1 MGRLGLKSAGVSNR
15 PDPFVGPLR
24 AKHLIPL
31 HTTIGLAP
39 SSIAPG
45 SSHAARIRQVQV
57 DALRR
62 SFPFALAGSL
72 ITACFSAFA
81 LLDALPRQ
89 EILLWLTATLAVGV
103 LRLAAVLAYDRHRA
117 DPSAARRWV
126 RRMLIGN
133 LCSGIL
139 WGLPFAYWTFF
150 VPLEYQLF
158 FIVILFGLGT
168 GAIYSN
174 YMLLPVMYAFEVPAF
189 APMFIAL
196 AVQPSVIHLALVTS
210 GLAYLVATLA
220 FIHRMNR
227 THLDALRLGYEN
239 LALLDQVRQE
249 KTAAERSDLE
259 KSRFLA
265 AASHDLR
272 QPVHAVNLFLG
283 LLTNEPLSRHGRYL
297 VDNIASA
304 ISAMGH
310 LFDVL
315 LNLSRLDAGVIEPRF
330 ETFRLRPLLDQLRSE
345 YAPQASGKGIRL
357 RVRACSVS
365 VRSDAVLLE
374 RVLRNLISNAIMH
387 TAHGRVLVGCRRAGG
402 RLRIEVWDNGPGI
415 PKSEQERVFW
425 EFHQLG
431 NPERDRGKGLGLGL
445 AIVRRTARLLGH
457 ELALRS
463 EEGSG
468 TVFLVTVPLSDA
480 AGSCSPAVGAGPTLP
495 PEPASGDGLRGKL
508 VLLVDDDA
516 QNLAGLSMLF
526 ESWGC
531 RVIAASSGNAL
542 FERVLPLAERPSLI
556 VSDYRLRAH
565 ETGIHVIERLR
576 EEYND
581 PDLPALLVSG
591 DTDPARLS
599 EAAARGIP
607 LLHKPMQVQAL
618 REHVTSLLQASGA
631 TPPTG
636 DAE

>member
-1 MGRLGLKSAGVSNR
+1 MQ
-15 PDPFVGPLR
+15 P
-24 AKHLIPL
+24 
-31 HTTIGLAP
+31 TTGP
-39 SSIAPG
+39 SSSATPSAPL
-45 SSHAARIRQVQV
+45 HAARIHQVQV

-72 ITACFSAFA
+72 ISACFSAYA
-81 LLDALPRQ
+81 LHGVLPLH
-89 EILLWLTATLAVGV
+89 EVLWWIGATLTVGL
-103 LRLAAVLAYDRHRA
+103 LRVAAMVAYDRHRA
-117 DPSAARRWV
+117 DPTAARRWV
-126 RRMLIGN
+126 RRMWVGN
-133 LCSGIL
+133 LCSGVL

-196 AVQPSVIHLALVTS
+196 AAQPSAIHLALVTG

-249 KTAAERSDLE
+249 KIAAERSDLE

-283 LLTNEPLSRHGRYL
+283 LLTNESLSRHGRYL

-310 LFDVL
+310 LFDAL
-315 LNLSRLDAGVIEPRF
+315 LNLSRLDAGVIEPRWLG
-330 ETFRLRPLLDQLRSE
+330 FRIDPLLDQLRTE
-345 YAPQASGKGIRL
+345 YAPQAREKGMSL
-357 RVRACSVS
+357 RVRACSAS
-365 VRSDAVLLE
+365 VFSDPVLLE
-374 RVLRNLISNAIMH
+374 RILRNLISNAIMH
-387 TAHGRVLVGCRRAGG
+387 TAGGRVLVGCRRSAGQ
-402 RLRIEVWDNGPGI
+402 LRIEVWDNGPGI
-415 PKSEQERVFW
+415 PTSEQERIFW

-431 NPERDRGKGLGLGL
+431 NPERDRSKGLGLGL
-445 AIVRRTARLLGH
+445 AIVRRTAQLLGH
-457 ELALRS
+457 ALALRS
-463 EEGSG
+463 EEGLG
-468 TVFLVTVPLSDA
+468 TVFMVTVPVTHAVESGTLVPDPSLA
-480 AGSCSPAVGAGPTLP
+480 SPQSQAQQAGLHGQLA
-495 PEPASGDGLRGKL
+495 
-508 VLLVDDDA
+508 LLVDDDA
-516 QNLAGLSMLF
+516 QNLAGLTMLF

-531 RVIAASSGNAL
+531 RVIAATSGNAL
-542 FERVLPLAERPSLI
+542 LERVLPLAERPALI
-556 VSDYRLRAH
+556 VSDYRLRDH
-565 ETGIHVIERLR
+565 ETGIHVIDRLR

-591 DTDPARLS
+591 DTDPARLA

-607 LLHKPMQVQAL
+607 LLHKPVEVPAL
-618 REHVTSLLQASGA
+618 RERVTSLLQGA
-631 TPPTG
+631 ATQPFHG

>member
-1 MGRLGLKSAGVSNR
+1 MQ
-15 PDPFVGPLR
+15 P
-24 AKHLIPL
+24 
-31 HTTIGLAP
+31 TIGPSPSAFPSAP
-39 SSIAPG
+39 SYG
-45 SSHAARIRQVQV
+45 ARIQQVQI

-72 ITACFSAFA
+72 ISACFAAYA
-81 LLDALPRQ
+81 LHNVLPLH
-89 EILLWLTATLAVGV
+89 EVLWWIGATLAVGA
-103 LRLAAVLAYDRHRA
+103 LRLAAMIAYDRHRA
-117 DPSAARRWV
+117 NSTAADRWV

-133 LCSGIL
+133 LASGIL

-196 AVQPSVIHLALVTS
+196 AAQPSAIHLALVTG

-239 LALLDQVRQE
+239 LALLEQVRQE
-249 KTAAERSDLE
+249 KAAAERSDLE

-283 LLTNEPLSRHGRYL
+283 LLANEPLSRHGHYL

-304 ISAMGH
+304 MGAMGH
-310 LFDVL
+310 LFDAL
-315 LNLSRLDAGVIEPRF
+315 LNLSRLDAGVIEPRWQGF
-330 ETFRLRPLLDQLRSE
+330 ALNPLLDQLRNE
-345 YAPQASGKGIRL
+345 YAPQAREKGMSL
-357 RVRACSVS
+357 RVRPCSACIW
-365 VRSDAVLLE
+365 SDPVLLE
-374 RVLRNLISNAIMH
+374 RILRNLISNAITH
-387 TAHGRVLVGCRRAGG
+387 ATGGRVLIGCRRVAGQ
-402 RLRIEVWDNGPGI
+402 LRIEVWDNGVGI
-415 PKSEQERVFW
+415 PAAEQERVFW

-431 NPERDRGKGLGLGL
+431 NPERDRSKGLGLGL
-445 AIVRRTARLLGH
+445 AIVRRTAKLLGH
-457 ELALRS
+457 PLALRS
-463 EEGSG
+463 QAGIG
-468 TVFLVTVPLSDA
+468 TTFMLTAPIADPAQAGLSPASAAPSETRA
-480 AGSCSPAVGAGPTLP
+480 AGGD
-495 PEPASGDGLRGKL
+495 ASLHGQLT
-508 VLLVDDDA
+508 LLVDDDT
-516 QNLAGLSMLF
+516 QNLAGLTMLF

-531 RVIAASSGNAL
+531 RVIGATSGSAL
-542 FERVLPLAERPSLI
+542 FARVLPLAERPALI
-556 VSDYRLRAH
+556 VSDYRLRDH

-591 DTDPARLS
+591 DTDPARLA
-599 EAAARGIP
+599 EAAERGIP
-607 LLHKPMQVQAL
+607 LLHKPVSVQAL
-618 REHVTSLLQASGA
+618 RDRVAGLLQAAHAQPLSG
-631 TPPTG
+631 
-636 DAE
+636 DNE

>member
-1 MGRLGLKSAGVSNR
+1 MQTDL
-15 PDPFVGPLR
+15 
-24 AKHLIPL
+24 
-31 HTTIGLAP
+31 
-39 SSIAPG
+39 G
-45 SSHAARIRQVQV
+45 SSSSAPPPASTYGARILQVQI

-72 ITACFSAFA
+72 ITACFSAYA
-81 LLDALPRQ
+81 LHDVLPLH
-89 EILLWLTATLAVGV
+89 EVLWWIAATLAVGI
-103 LRLAAVLAYDRHRA
+103 LRTAAVIAYDRHRT
-117 DPSAARRWV
+117 DPTAAARWV

-158 FIVILFGLGT
+158 FIVLLFGLGT

-174 YMLLPVMYAFEVPAF
+174 YMLLPVMYAFEIPAF

-196 AVQPSVIHLALVTS
+196 AVQPSAIHLALVTS

-283 LLTNEPLSRHGRYL
+283 LLTSEPLSRHGRYL

-310 LFDVL
+310 LFDAL
-315 LNLSRLDAGVIEPRF
+315 LNLSRLDAGVIEARREAFP
-330 ETFRLRPLLDQLRSE
+330 LIPLLDQLRAE
-345 YAPQASGKGIRL
+345 YAPQAREKGMSL
-357 RVRACSVS
+357 RVRGSAAYVW
-365 VRSDAVLLE
+365 SDPVLLE
-374 RVLRNLISNAIMH
+374 RVLRNLISNAITH
-387 TAHGRVLVGCRRAGG
+387 ASGSRVLVGCRRAAGQL
-402 RLRIEVWDNGPGI
+402 RLEVWDNGKGI
-415 PKSEQERVFW
+415 PNAERERVFW

-431 NPERDRGKGLGLGL
+431 NPERDRSKGLGLGL

-457 ELALRS
+457 ALAMRS
-463 EEGSG
+463 EDGRG
-468 TVFLVTVPLSDA
+468 TVFTVTVPLANADQAGVPDA
-480 AGSCSPAVGAGPTLP
+480 ATLP
-495 PEPASGDGLRGKL
+495 AHPHVEGDGASLHGQL
-508 VLLVDDDA
+508 ALLVDDDA
-516 QNLAGLSMLF
+516 QNLAGLTMLF

-531 RVIAASSGNAL
+531 RVIAATSGNAL
-542 FERVLPLAERPSLI
+542 FDSVLPLAERPALI
-556 VSDYRLRAH
+556 VSDYRLRDH

-581 PDLPALLVSG
+581 PELPALLVSG
-591 DTDPARLS
+591 DTDPARLA

-607 LLHKPMQVQAL
+607 LLHKPVSVPAL
-618 REHVTSLLQASGA
+618 RERVASLLQAA
-631 TPPTG
+631 RT
-636 DAE
+636 

>member
-1 MGRLGLKSAGVSNR
+1 MQPAIGQTSAST
-15 PDPFVGPLR
+15 P
-24 AKHLIPL
+24 
-31 HTTIGLAP
+31 P
-39 SSIAPG
+39 SS
-45 SSHAARIRQVQV
+45 SYAARIHQVQV

-72 ITACFSAFA
+72 ISACFSAFA
-81 LLDALPRQ
+81 L
-89 EILLWLTATLAVGV
+89 VGV
-103 LRLAAVLAYDRHRA
+103 LPLHEIMLWLGATLMVSVLRWAAVVAYDRRRA
-117 DPSAARRWV
+117 DPSAAQRWV
-126 RRMLIGN
+126 RRMLAGN

-139 WGLPFAYWTFF
+139 WGLPLAYWTFF

-196 AVQPSVIHLALVTS
+196 AAQPSAIHLALVTG
-210 GLAYLVATLA
+210 GLAYLIATLA

-239 LALLDQVRQE
+239 LALLEQVRQE
-249 KTAAERSDLE
+249 KIAAERSDLE

-283 LLTNEPLSRHGRYL
+283 LLANEPLSRHGRYL
-297 VDNIASA
+297 VDNITSA
-304 ISAMGH
+304 LSAMGH
-310 LFDVL
+310 LFDAL

-330 ETFRLRPLLDQLRSE
+330 ETFRMQPLLDQLKAE
-345 YAPQASGKGIRL
+345 YAPQAGEKGIRL
-357 RVRACSVS
+357 RVRPCGAS
-365 VRSDAVLLE
+365 VRSDPVLLE
-374 RVLRNLISNAIMH
+374 RMLRNLISNAIVH
-387 TAHGRVLVGCRRAGG
+387 SDGGRVLVGCRRAGN
-402 RLRIEVWDNGPGI
+402 RLRIEVWDNGSGI
-415 PKSEQERVFW
+415 PKAEQERVFW
-425 EFHQLG
+425 EFHQLT
-431 NPERDRGKGLGLGL
+431 NPERDRSKGLGLGL

-463 EEGSG
+463 EEGRS
-468 TVFLVTVPLSDA
+468 TVFTVTASLSDPAA
-480 AGSCSPAVGAGPTLP
+480 AGLSITDANVGVTRA
-495 PEPASGDGLRGKL
+495 PASEDSLRGKL
-508 VLLVDDDA
+508 ALLVDDDA

-531 RVIAASSGNAL
+531 RVIAATSGNAL
-542 FERVLPLAERPSLI
+542 FERVLPLAEAPALI
-556 VSDYRLRAH
+556 VTDYRLREH

-591 DTDPARLS
+591 DTDPARLT
-599 EAAARGIP
+599 EAAARGVP
-607 LLHKPMQVQAL
+607 LLHKPVQVQAL
-618 REHVTSLLQASGA
+618 REQVTNLLHAKAAASLA
-631 TPPTG
+631 G

>member
-1 MGRLGLKSAGVSNR
+1 MQPAI
-15 PDPFVGPLR
+15 GP
-24 AKHLIPL
+24 IP
-31 HTTIGLAP
+31 AP
-39 SSIAPG
+39 PPQG
-45 SSHAARIRQVQV
+45 SVYAARIHQVQV

-62 SFPFALAGSL
+62 MFPFALAGSL
-72 ITACFSAFA
+72 ITACFSVFA
-81 LLDALPRQ
+81 LLDVLPRQ
-89 EILLWLTATLAVGV
+89 QILLWIAVTLVVGA
-103 LRLAAVLAYDRHRA
+103 LRLGAMLAYDRRRA
-117 DPSAARRWV
+117 DPAAARIWV
-126 RRMLIGN
+126 RRMLVGN

-139 WGLPFAYWTFF
+139 WGLPFAYWTFI

-174 YMLLPVMYAFEVPAF
+174 YMMLPVMYAFEIPAF

-196 AVQPSVIHLALVTS
+196 AAQPSAIHLALVTS

-239 LALLDQVRQE
+239 LALLEQVRQE
-249 KTAAERSDLE
+249 KAAAERSDVE

-283 LLTNEPLSRHGRYL
+283 LLTNERLSRHGRYL

-304 ISAMGH
+304 MAAMGQ
-310 LFDVL
+310 LFDAL
-315 LNLSRLDAGVIEPRF
+315 LNLSRLDAGVIETRVEAFALQPLL
-330 ETFRLRPLLDQLRSE
+330 ERLRAE
-345 YAPQASGKGIRL
+345 YAPQAAEKGITV
-357 RVRACSVS
+357 RVRACAVS
-365 VRSDAVLLE
+365 VRSDPILLE
-374 RVLRNLISNAIMH
+374 RILRNLISNAITH
-387 TAHGRVLVGCRRAGG
+387 TAGGRVLIGCRRAGG

-415 PKSEQERVFW
+415 PKPEQERVFW

-431 NPERDRGKGLGLGL
+431 NPERDRSKGLGLGL

-457 ELALRS
+457 ELSLRS
-463 EEGSG
+463 QEGRG
-468 TVFLVTVPLSDA
+468 TVFALTAPIAERA
-480 AGSCSPAVGAGPTLP
+480 ASEPPVRD
-495 PEPASGDGLRGKL
+495 PEPGMPQVTASSGGLEGKL
-508 VLLVDDDA
+508 VLLVDDDP

-531 RVIAASSGNAL
+531 RVIAATSGNAL
-542 FERVLPLAERPSLI
+542 LERVLPLAESPALI
-556 VSDYRLRAH
+556 ISDYRLRDH

-581 PDLPALLVSG
+581 PDLPALMVSG

-599 EAAARGIP
+599 EAAARGVP
-607 LLHKPMQVQAL
+607 LLHKPVQVQAL
-618 REHVTSLLQASGA
+618 RERVAGLLQA
-631 TPPTG
+631 TPVHPLTG

>member
-1 MGRLGLKSAGVSNR
+1 MQTDL
-15 PDPFVGPLR
+15 
-24 AKHLIPL
+24 
-31 HTTIGLAP
+31 
-39 SSIAPG
+39 G
-45 SSHAARIRQVQV
+45 SSSSAPPPASTYGARILQVQI

-72 ITACFSAFA
+72 ITACFSAYA
-81 LLDALPRQ
+81 LHDVLPLH
-89 EILLWLTATLAVGV
+89 EVLWWIGATLAVGI
-103 LRLAAVLAYDRHRA
+103 LRTAAVIAYDRHRT
-117 DPSAARRWV
+117 DPTAAARWV

-158 FIVILFGLGT
+158 FIVLLFGLGT

-174 YMLLPVMYAFEVPAF
+174 YMLLPVMYAFEIPAF

-196 AVQPSVIHLALVTS
+196 AVQPSAIHLALVTS

-283 LLTNEPLSRHGRYL
+283 LLTSEPLSRHGRYL

-310 LFDVL
+310 LFDAL
-315 LNLSRLDAGVIEPRF
+315 LNLSRLDAGVIEARREAFP
-330 ETFRLRPLLDQLRSE
+330 LNPLLDQLRAE
-345 YAPQASGKGIRL
+345 YAPQAREKGMSL
-357 RVRACSVS
+357 RVRGSAAYVW
-365 VRSDAVLLE
+365 SDPVLLE
-374 RVLRNLISNAIMH
+374 RVLRNLISNAITH
-387 TAHGRVLVGCRRAGG
+387 ASGSRVLVGCRRVAGQL
-402 RLRIEVWDNGPGI
+402 RLEVWDNGKGI
-415 PKSEQERVFW
+415 PNAERERVFW

-431 NPERDRGKGLGLGL
+431 NPERDRSKGLGLGL

-457 ELALRS
+457 ALAMRS
-463 EEGSG
+463 EDGRG
-468 TVFLVTVPLSDA
+468 TVFTVTVPLANADQAGVPDA
-480 AGSCSPAVGAGPTLP
+480 ATLP
-495 PEPASGDGLRGKL
+495 AHPHVEGDGASLHGHL
-508 VLLVDDDA
+508 ALLVDDDA
-516 QNLAGLSMLF
+516 QNLAGLTMLF

-531 RVIAASSGNAL
+531 RVIAATSGNAL
-542 FERVLPLAERPSLI
+542 FDSVLPLAERPALI
-556 VSDYRLRAH
+556 VSDYRLRDH

-581 PDLPALLVSG
+581 PELPALLVSG
-591 DTDPARLS
+591 DTDPARLA

-607 LLHKPMQVQAL
+607 LLHKPVSVPAL
-618 REHVTSLLQASGA
+618 RERVASLLQAA
-631 TPPTG
+631 RT
-636 DAE
+636 

>member
-1 MGRLGLKSAGVSNR
+1 MLS
-15 PDPFVGPLR
+15 
-24 AKHLIPL
+24 
-31 HTTIGLAP
+31 TIDTPSPSVP
-39 SSIAPG
+39 SSG
-45 SSHAARIRQVQV
+45 SSYAARIHRVQV
-57 DALRR
+57 DALRQ

-72 ITACFSAFA
+72 ICACFAAYA
-81 LLDALPRQ
+81 LLEVLPRQ
-89 EILLWLTATLAVGV
+89 EIALWITFTLVIGV
-103 LRLAAVLAYDRHRA
+103 LRLVAMLAYDRHRT
-117 DPSAARRWV
+117 DPLASRLWV

-133 LCSGIL
+133 LCSGMM

-174 YMLLPVMYAFEVPAF
+174 YMLLPVMYAFEIPAF

-196 AVQPSVIHLALVTS
+196 AAQPSAIHLTLVTG
-210 GLAYLVATLA
+210 GLAYLIATLA

-283 LLTNEPLSRHGRYL
+283 LLTNERMSQHGRYL

-304 ISAMGH
+304 ISAMGL
-310 LFDVL
+310 LFDAL
-315 LNLSRLDAGVIEPRF
+315 LNLSRLDAGVIKPRF
-330 ETFRLRPLLDQLRSE
+330 QTFPLRPLLDQLRAE
-345 YAPQASGKGIRL
+345 YAPQANENGIQL
-357 RVRACSVS
+357 RVRACRTSI
-365 VRSDAVLLE
+365 RSDPMLLE
-374 RVLRNLISNAIMH
+374 RILRNFISNAITH
-387 TAHGRVLVGCRRAGG
+387 TANGRVLIGCRRVADQ
-402 RLRIEVWDNGPGI
+402 LRIEVWDNGPGI
-415 PKSEQERVFW
+415 PADEQDRVFW
-425 EFHQLG
+425 EFHQLD
-431 NPERDRGKGLGLGL
+431 NPERDRSKGLGLGL

-457 ELALRS
+457 ELSLRS
-463 EEGSG
+463 KVGHG
-468 TVFLVTVPLSDA
+468 AVFTVIVPIADFVAPHASVAEPDPTP
-480 AGSCSPAVGAGPTLP
+480 PAP
-495 PEPASGDGLRGKL
+495 PASEDGLRGKL
-508 VLLVDDDA
+508 ALLVDDDA

-531 RVIAASSGNAL
+531 RVIAATSGNAL
-542 FERVLPLAERPSLI
+542 FERVLPLAEPPSLM
-556 VSDYRLRAH
+556 VSDYRLRDH

-581 PDLPALLVSG
+581 PDLPALLISG
-591 DTDPARLS
+591 DTDPARLA
-599 EAAARGIP
+599 EAAARGIF
-607 LLHKPMQVQAL
+607 LLHKPVQVQAL
-618 REHVTSLLQASGA
+618 RDHVINMLRA
-631 TPPTG
+631 THPNPVG
-636 DAE
+636 DTE

>member
-1 MGRLGLKSAGVSNR
+1 MQ
-15 PDPFVGPLR
+15 PDSG
-24 AKHLIPL
+24 
-31 HTTIGLAP
+31 P
-39 SSIAPG
+39 SSSAPPPAPQPA
-45 SSHAARIRQVQV
+45 SASPYDARIFKVQI

-72 ITACFSAFA
+72 ITACFSTYA
-81 LLDALPRQ
+81 LHDVLPLH
-89 EILLWLTATLAVGV
+89 EVLGWIAATLIVGV
-103 LRLAAVLAYDRHRA
+103 LRLAAMFAYDRHRN
-117 DPSAARRWV
+117 DPTAAARWV

-150 VPLEYQLF
+150 VPLEYQLL
-158 FIVILFGLGT
+158 FIVLLFGLGT

-196 AVQPSVIHLALVTS
+196 AVQPSAIHLALVTS

-239 LALLDQVRQE
+239 LALLEQVRQE

-304 ISAMGH
+304 MSAMGH
-310 LFDVL
+310 LFDAL
-315 LNLSRLDAGVIEPRF
+315 LNLSRLDAGVIEARREAFP
-330 ETFRLRPLLDQLRSE
+330 LNPLLDQLRAE
-345 YAPQASGKGIRL
+345 YTPQAQEKGMRL
-357 RVRACSVS
+357 RVRACHAFVW
-365 VRSDAVLLE
+365 SDPVLLE
-374 RVLRNLISNAIMH
+374 RVLRNLLSNAITH
-387 TAHGRVLVGCRRAGG
+387 AGGSRVLAGCRRVRGEL
-402 RLRIEVWDNGPGI
+402 RLEIWDNGMGI
-415 PKSEQERVFW
+415 PNAERERVFW
-425 EFHQLG
+425 EFHQLA
-431 NPERDRGKGLGLGL
+431 NPERDRSKGLGLGL

-457 ELALRS
+457 PLALHS
-463 EEGSG
+463 EEGQG
-468 TVFLVTVPLSDA
+468 TAFTLTVPTAHAAEAGQPDLSVLPDYA
-480 AGSCSPAVGAGPTLP
+480 HPAGDDDILHGQLA
-495 PEPASGDGLRGKL
+495 
-508 VLLVDDDA
+508 LLVDDDP
-516 QNLAGLSMLF
+516 QNLAGLTMLF

-531 RVIAASSGNAL
+531 RVIAAASGNAL
-542 FERVLPLAERPSLI
+542 FERVLPLDERPALI
-556 VSDYRLRAH
+556 VSDYRLRDH
-565 ETGIHVIERLR
+565 ETGIHVIDQLR

-591 DTDPARLS
+591 DTDPARLA
-599 EAAARGIP
+599 EAAARRIP
-607 LLHKPMQVQAL
+607 LLHKPVSVPAL
-618 REHVTSLLQASGA
+618 RERVAALLLAA
-631 TPPTG
+631 R
-636 DAE
+636 A

>member
-1 MGRLGLKSAGVSNR
+1 MQPDLG
-15 PDPFVGPLR
+15 
-24 AKHLIPL
+24 
-31 HTTIGLAP
+31 P
-39 SSIAPG
+39 SSSASP
-45 SSHAARIRQVQV
+45 SPYSARILQVQI

-72 ITACFSAFA
+72 ITACFSTYA
-81 LLDALPRQ
+81 LHDVLPLH
-89 EILLWLTATLAVGV
+89 ELLAWIIATLGVGG
-103 LRLAAVLAYDRHRA
+103 LRLAAMLVYDRHRA
-117 DPSAARRWV
+117 DPDAAARWV

-158 FIVILFGLGT
+158 FIVLLFGLGT

-196 AVQPSVIHLALVTS
+196 AVQPSAIHLALVTS

-239 LALLDQVRQE
+239 LALLEQVRQE

-304 ISAMGH
+304 MSAMGH
-310 LFDVL
+310 LFDAL
-315 LNLSRLDAGVIEPRF
+315 LNLSRLDAGVIEPRWEAF
-330 ETFRLRPLLDQLRSE
+330 PLNPLLDQLRAE
-345 YAPQASGKGIRL
+345 YAPQAREKGMTL
-357 RVRACSVS
+357 RVRACRAF
-365 VRSDAVLLE
+365 VRSDPVLLE
-374 RVLRNLISNAIMH
+374 RVLRNLLSNAIMH
-387 TAHGRVLVGCRRAGG
+387 AAGSRVLVGCRRQHGQL
-402 RLRIEVWDNGPGI
+402 RLEVWDNGKGI
-415 PKSEQERVFW
+415 PNAERERVFW

-431 NPERDRGKGLGLGL
+431 NPERDRSKGLGLGL
-445 AIVRRTARLLGH
+445 AIVRRTARLLAH
-457 ELALRS
+457 PLALRS
-463 EEGSG
+463 QEGQG
-468 TVFLVTVPLSDA
+468 TVFMVTVPAADA
-480 AGSCSPAVGAGPTLP
+480 AQGSAPGRDDTHPQALAVNDDTALQGHLA
-495 PEPASGDGLRGKL
+495 
-508 VLLVDDDA
+508 LLVDDDP
-516 QNLAGLSMLF
+516 QNLAGLTMLF

-531 RVIAASSGNAL
+531 RVIAAASGDAL
-542 FERVLPLAERPSLI
+542 FERVLPLAERPALI
-556 VSDYRLRAH
+556 VSDYRLRDH
-565 ETGIHVIERLR
+565 ETGIHVIDRLR
-576 EEYND
+576 EEYNE

-591 DTDPARLS
+591 DTDPARLA
-599 EAAARGIP
+599 EAAARRIP
-607 LLHKPMQVQAL
+607 LVHKPVSVQAL
-618 REHVTSLLQASGA
+618 RERVAALLRPA
-631 TPPTG
+631 
-636 DAE
+636 

>member
-1 MGRLGLKSAGVSNR
+1 VQPAIGPIPAPPSQGSAY
-15 PDPFVGPLR
+15 
-24 AKHLIPL
+24 
-31 HTTIGLAP
+31 
-39 SSIAPG
+39 
-45 SSHAARIRQVQV
+45 AARIHQVQV
-57 DALRR
+57 DSLRR
-62 SFPFALAGSL
+62 MFPFALAGSL
-72 ITACFSAFA
+72 ITACFSVFA
-81 LLDALPRQ
+81 LLDVLPRQ
-89 EILLWLTATLAVGV
+89 QILLWIAVTLVVGA
-103 LRLAAVLAYDRHRA
+103 LRLWAMLVYDRRRA
-117 DPSAARRWV
+117 DPAAARIWV
-126 RRMLIGN
+126 RRMWVGN

-139 WGLPFAYWTFF
+139 WGLPFAYWTFI

-174 YMLLPVMYAFEVPAF
+174 YMMLPVMYAFEIPAF

-196 AVQPSVIHLALVTS
+196 AAQPSAIHLALVTS

-239 LALLDQVRQE
+239 LALLEQVRQE
-249 KTAAERSDLE
+249 KAAAERSDLE

-283 LLTNEPLSRHGRYL
+283 LLTNERLSRHGRYL

-304 ISAMGH
+304 MAAMGQ
-310 LFDVL
+310 LFDAL
-315 LNLSRLDAGVIEPRF
+315 LNLSRLDAGVIETRVAAFALQPLL
-330 ETFRLRPLLDQLRSE
+330 ERLRAE
-345 YAPQASGKGIRL
+345 YAPQAAEKGITL
-357 RVRACSVS
+357 RVRACAVS
-365 VRSDAVLLE
+365 VRSDPILLE
-374 RVLRNLISNAIMH
+374 RILRNLISNAITH
-387 TAHGRVLVGCRRAGG
+387 TAGGRVLIGCRRAGG

-415 PKSEQERVFW
+415 PKPEQERVFW

-431 NPERDRGKGLGLGL
+431 NPERDRSKGLGLGL

-457 ELALRS
+457 ELSLRS
-463 EEGSG
+463 QVGRG
-468 TVFLVTVPLSDA
+468 TVFALTAPIAERA
-480 AGSCSPAVGAGPTLP
+480 ASEP
-495 PEPASGDGLRGKL
+495 PERDPGADMPQVTASSGGLEGKL
-508 VLLVDDDA
+508 VLLVDDDP

-531 RVIAASSGNAL
+531 RVIAATSGNAL
-542 FERVLPLAERPSLI
+542 LERVLPLAESPALI
-556 VSDYRLRAH
+556 ISDYRLRDH

-581 PDLPALLVSG
+581 PDLPALMVSG

-599 EAAARGIP
+599 EAAARGVP
-607 LLHKPMQVQAL
+607 LLHKPVQVQAL
-618 REHVTSLLQASGA
+618 RERVAGLLQA
-631 TPPTG
+631 TPVHPLTG

>member
-1 MGRLGLKSAGVSNR
+1 MQPAIGPIPAPPPQGSAY
-15 PDPFVGPLR
+15 
-24 AKHLIPL
+24 
-31 HTTIGLAP
+31 
-39 SSIAPG
+39 
-45 SSHAARIRQVQV
+45 AARIHQVQV
-57 DALRR
+57 DSLRR
-62 SFPFALAGSL
+62 MFPFALAGSL
-72 ITACFSAFA
+72 ITACFSVFA
-81 LLDALPRQ
+81 LLDVLPRQ
-89 EILLWLTATLAVGV
+89 QILLWIAVTLVVGA
-103 LRLAAVLAYDRHRA
+103 LRLGAMLVYDRRRA
-117 DPSAARRWV
+117 DPAAARIWV
-126 RRMLIGN
+126 RRMWVGN

-139 WGLPFAYWTFF
+139 WGLPFAYWTFI

-174 YMLLPVMYAFEVPAF
+174 YMMLPVMYAFEIPAF

-196 AVQPSVIHLALVTS
+196 AAQPSAIHLALVTS

-239 LALLDQVRQE
+239 LALLEQVRQE
-249 KTAAERSDLE
+249 KAAAERSDLE

-283 LLTNEPLSRHGRYL
+283 LLTNERLSRHGRYL

-304 ISAMGH
+304 MAAMGQ
-310 LFDVL
+310 LFDAL
-315 LNLSRLDAGVIEPRF
+315 LNLSRLDAGVIETRVAAFALQPLL
-330 ETFRLRPLLDQLRSE
+330 ERLRAE
-345 YAPQASGKGIRL
+345 YAPQAAEKGITL
-357 RVRACSVS
+357 RVRACAVS
-365 VRSDAVLLE
+365 VRSDPILLE
-374 RVLRNLISNAIMH
+374 RILRNLISNAITH
-387 TAHGRVLVGCRRAGG
+387 TAGGRVLIGCRRAGG

-415 PKSEQERVFW
+415 PKPEQERVFW

-431 NPERDRGKGLGLGL
+431 NPERDRSKGLGLGL

-457 ELALRS
+457 ELSLRS
-463 EEGSG
+463 QVGRG
-468 TVFLVTVPLSDA
+468 TVFALTAPIAERAASEPPARDPGADMPQVT
-480 AGSCSPAVGAGPTLP
+480 
-495 PEPASGDGLRGKL
+495 ASSGGLEGKL
-508 VLLVDDDA
+508 VLLVDDDP

-542 FERVLPLAERPSLI
+542 LERVLPLAESPALI
-556 VSDYRLRAH
+556 ISDYRLRDH

-581 PDLPALLVSG
+581 PDLPALMVSG

-599 EAAARGIP
+599 EAAARGVP
-607 LLHKPMQVQAL
+607 LLHKPVQVQAL
-618 REHVTSLLQASGA
+618 RERVAGLLQA
-631 TPPTG
+631 TPVHPLTG

>member
-1 MGRLGLKSAGVSNR
+1 MQPAIGPIPAPPSQGSAY
-15 PDPFVGPLR
+15 
-24 AKHLIPL
+24 
-31 HTTIGLAP
+31 
-39 SSIAPG
+39 
-45 SSHAARIRQVQV
+45 AARIHQVQV
-57 DALRR
+57 DSLRR
-62 SFPFALAGSL
+62 MFPFALAGSL
-72 ITACFSAFA
+72 ITACFSVFA
-81 LLDALPRQ
+81 LLDVLPRQ
-89 EILLWLTATLAVGV
+89 QILLWIAVTLVVGA
-103 LRLAAVLAYDRHRA
+103 LRLWAMLVYDRRRA
-117 DPSAARRWV
+117 DPAAARIWV
-126 RRMLIGN
+126 RRMWVGN

-139 WGLPFAYWTFF
+139 WGLPFAYWTFI

-174 YMLLPVMYAFEVPAF
+174 YMMLPVMYAFEIPAF

-196 AVQPSVIHLALVTS
+196 AAQPSAIHLALVTS

-239 LALLDQVRQE
+239 LALLEQVRQE
-249 KTAAERSDLE
+249 KAAAERSDLE

-283 LLTNEPLSRHGRYL
+283 LLTNERLSRHGRYL

-304 ISAMGH
+304 MAAMGQ
-310 LFDVL
+310 LFDAL
-315 LNLSRLDAGVIEPRF
+315 LNLSRLDAGVIETRVAAFALQPLL
-330 ETFRLRPLLDQLRSE
+330 ERLRAE
-345 YAPQASGKGIRL
+345 YAPQAAEKGITL
-357 RVRACSVS
+357 RVRACAVS
-365 VRSDAVLLE
+365 VRSDPILLE
-374 RVLRNLISNAIMH
+374 RILRNLISNAITH
-387 TAHGRVLVGCRRAGG
+387 TAGGRVLIGCRRAGG

-415 PKSEQERVFW
+415 PKPEQERVFW

-431 NPERDRGKGLGLGL
+431 NPERDRSKGLGLGL

-457 ELALRS
+457 ELSLRS
-463 EEGSG
+463 QVGRG
-468 TVFLVTVPLSDA
+468 TVFALTAPIAERA
-480 AGSCSPAVGAGPTLP
+480 ASEP
-495 PEPASGDGLRGKL
+495 PERDPGADMPQVTASSGGLEGKL
-508 VLLVDDDA
+508 VLLVDDDP

-531 RVIAASSGNAL
+531 RVIAATSGNAL
-542 FERVLPLAERPSLI
+542 LERVLPLAESPALI
-556 VSDYRLRAH
+556 ISDYRLRDH

-581 PDLPALLVSG
+581 PDLPALMVSG

-599 EAAARGIP
+599 EAAARGVP
-607 LLHKPMQVQAL
+607 LLHKPVQVQAL
-618 REHVTSLLQASGA
+618 RERVAGLLQA
-631 TPPTG
+631 TPVHPLTG

>member
-1 MGRLGLKSAGVSNR
+1 MQPTPGHSPSATAFTSGY
-15 PDPFVGPLR
+15 G
-24 AKHLIPL
+24 
-31 HTTIGLAP
+31 
-39 SSIAPG
+39 
-45 SSHAARIRQVQV
+45 ARIQQVQI

-72 ITACFSAFA
+72 ITACFSAYA
-81 LLDALPRQ
+81 LHNVLPLH
-89 EILLWLTATLAVGV
+89 EVLWWIGATLVVGV
-103 LRLAAVLAYDRHRA
+103 LRLAAVIAYDHHRA
-117 DPSAARRWV
+117 DPGAAERWL
-126 RRMLIGN
+126 RRMLVGN
-133 LCSGIL
+133 LTSGLL
-139 WGLPFAYWTFF
+139 WGLPFAYWTLF

-196 AVQPSVIHLALVTS
+196 AAQPSAIHLALVTG

-239 LALLDQVRQE
+239 LALLEQVRQE
-249 KTAAERSDLE
+249 KIAAERSDLE

-283 LLTNEPLSRHGRYL
+283 LLTNEPLSRHGHYL
-297 VDNIASA
+297 VDNIG
-304 ISAMGH
+304 SAMAAMGQ
-310 LFDVL
+310 LFDAL
-315 LNLSRLDAGVIEPRF
+315 LNLSRLDAGVIEPRWQGF
-330 ETFRLRPLLDQLRSE
+330 ALNPLLDRLRAE
-345 YAPQASGKGIRL
+345 YAPQAREKGMSL
-357 RVRACSVS
+357 RVRACSACIW
-365 VRSDAVLLE
+365 SDPVLLE
-374 RVLRNLISNAIMH
+374 RILRNLISNAITH
-387 TAHGRVLVGCRRAGG
+387 TAGGRVLIGCRRVAGQ
-402 RLRIEVWDNGPGI
+402 LRIEVWDNGVGI
-415 PKSEQERVFW
+415 PAAEQERVFW

-431 NPERDRGKGLGLGL
+431 NPERDRSKGLGLGL
-445 AIVRRTARLLGH
+445 AIVRRTATLLGH
-457 ELALRS
+457 PLALRS
-463 EEGSG
+463 QAGRG
-468 TVFLVTVPLSDA
+468 TAFMLTTPIADPAQAGLSNVSAAPSDA
-480 AGSCSPAVGAGPTLP
+480 RAMAGESVLP
-495 PEPASGDGLRGKL
+495 GQL

-516 QNLAGLSMLF
+516 QNLAGLTMLF

-531 RVIAASSGNAL
+531 RVIGATSGNAL

-556 VSDYRLRAH
+556 VSDYRLRDH

-591 DTDPARLS
+591 DTDPARLA
-599 EAAARGIP
+599 EAADRGIP
-607 LLHKPMQVQAL
+607 LLHKPVAVQAL
-618 REHVTSLLQASGA
+618 RERVAALLQAAHTTASSGD
-631 TPPTG
+631 T
-636 DAE
+636 E

>member
-1 MGRLGLKSAGVSNR
+1 MQPTPGHSPSATAS
-15 PDPFVGPLR
+15 
-24 AKHLIPL
+24 
-31 HTTIGLAP
+31 T
-39 SSIAPG
+39 SSYG
-45 SSHAARIRQVQV
+45 ARIQQVQI

-72 ITACFSAFA
+72 ITACFSAYA
-81 LLDALPRQ
+81 LHNVLPLH
-89 EILLWLTATLAVGV
+89 EVLWWIGATLVVGV
-103 LRLAAVLAYDRHRA
+103 LRLAAVIAYDHHRA
-117 DPSAARRWV
+117 DPGAAERWL
-126 RRMLIGN
+126 RRMLVGN
-133 LCSGIL
+133 LTSGLL
-139 WGLPFAYWTFF
+139 WGLPFAYWTLF

-196 AVQPSVIHLALVTS
+196 AAQPSAIHLALVTG

-239 LALLDQVRQE
+239 LALLEQVRQE
-249 KTAAERSDLE
+249 KIAAERSDLE

-283 LLTNEPLSRHGRYL
+283 LLTNEPLSRHGHYL
-297 VDNIASA
+297 VDNIG
-304 ISAMGH
+304 SAMAAMGQ
-310 LFDVL
+310 LFDAL
-315 LNLSRLDAGVIEPRF
+315 LNLSRLDAGVIEPRWQGF
-330 ETFRLRPLLDQLRSE
+330 ALNPLLDRLRAE
-345 YAPQASGKGIRL
+345 YAPQAREKGMSL
-357 RVRACSVS
+357 RVRACSACIW
-365 VRSDAVLLE
+365 SDPVLLE
-374 RVLRNLISNAIMH
+374 RILRNLISNAITH
-387 TAHGRVLVGCRRAGG
+387 TTGGRVLIGCRRVAGQ
-402 RLRIEVWDNGPGI
+402 LRIEVWDNGVGI
-415 PKSEQERVFW
+415 PAAEQERVFW

-431 NPERDRGKGLGLGL
+431 NPERDRSKGLGLGL
-445 AIVRRTARLLGH
+445 AIVRRTATLLGH
-457 ELALRS
+457 PLALCSQAGR
-463 EEGSG
+463 G
-468 TVFLVTVPLSDA
+468 TAFMLTTPIADPAQAGLSNVSAAPCDARAMAGDTV
-480 AGSCSPAVGAGPTLP
+480 LP
-495 PEPASGDGLRGKL
+495 GQL

-516 QNLAGLSMLF
+516 QNLAGLTMLF

-531 RVIAASSGNAL
+531 RVIGATSGNAL

-556 VSDYRLRAH
+556 VSDYRLRDH

-591 DTDPARLS
+591 DTDPARLA
-599 EAAARGIP
+599 EAADRGIP
-607 LLHKPMQVQAL
+607 LLHKPVAVQAL
-618 REHVTSLLQASGA
+618 RERVAALLQATHATASSGD
-631 TPPTG
+631 T
-636 DAE
+636 E

>member
-1 MGRLGLKSAGVSNR
+1 MLPATGSTS
-15 PDPFVGPLR
+15 
-24 AKHLIPL
+24 
-31 HTTIGLAP
+31 P
-39 SSIAPG
+39 STPPG
-45 SSHAARIRQVQV
+45 SAYAARIRQVQV

-62 SFPFALAGSL
+62 SFPFALSGSL
-72 ITACFSAFA
+72 ISASFSAFA
-81 LLDALPRQ
+81 LFGVLPGL
-89 EILLWLTATLAVGV
+89 EILLWLGATLVVGA
-103 LRLAAVLAYDRHRA
+103 LRWASVVAYDRHRA
-117 DPSAARRWV
+117 DPSAAQRWV

-133 LCSGIL
+133 LVSGIL

-196 AVQPSVIHLALVTS
+196 AAQPSAIHLALVTG

-239 LALLDQVRQE
+239 LALLEQVRQE

-283 LLTNEPLSRHGRYL
+283 LLANEPLSRHGRYL
-297 VDNIASA
+297 VDNITSA
-304 ISAMGH
+304 LSAMGH
-310 LFDVL
+310 LFDAL

-330 ETFRLRPLLDQLRSE
+330 ETFKVQPLLDQLKAE
-345 YAPQASGKGIRL
+345 YAPQASEKGIRL
-357 RVRACSVS
+357 RVRPCAAS
-365 VRSDAVLLE
+365 VRSDPVLLE
-374 RVLRNLISNAIMH
+374 RLLRNLISNAIVH
-387 TAHGRVLVGCRRAGG
+387 TEGGRVLVGCRRIGN
-402 RLRIEVWDNGPGI
+402 RLRMEVWDNGPGI

-425 EFHQLG
+425 EFHQLA
-431 NPERDRGKGLGLGL
+431 NPERDRSKGLGLGL
-445 AIVRRTARLLGH
+445 AIVRRTARLLNH
-457 ELALRS
+457 ELMLRS
-463 EEGSG
+463 EEGRH
-468 TVFLVTVPLSDA
+468 TVFSV
-480 AGSCSPAVGAGPTLP
+480 AV
-495 PEPASGDGLRGKL
+495 PASESAGAALSATLAGARPAPAPASEDNLRGKL

-531 RVIAASSGNAL
+531 RVVAATSGNAL
-542 FERVLPLAERPSLI
+542 FERVLPLAERPELI
-556 VSDYRLRAH
+556 VTDYRLREH

-581 PDLPALLVSG
+581 PDLSALLVSG
-591 DTDPARLS
+591 DTDPARLT
-599 EAAARGIP
+599 EAAARGVP
-607 LLHKPMQVQAL
+607 LLHKPVQVQAL
-618 REHVTSLLQASGA
+618 REHVTSLLHAKEAASLAG
-631 TPPTG
+631 G
-636 DAE
+636 VE

>member
-1 MGRLGLKSAGVSNR
+1 VQPAIGPSPSPSAPAASH
-15 PDPFVGPLR
+15 
-24 AKHLIPL
+24 A
-31 HTTIGLAP
+31 
-39 SSIAPG
+39 
-45 SSHAARIRQVQV
+45 SSHAARIHQVQV
-57 DALRR
+57 EALRR

-72 ITACFSAFA
+72 ISACFSAFA
-81 LLDALPRQ
+81 LHGVLALN
-89 EILLWLTATLAVGV
+89 EVLWWIGATLAVGA
-103 LRLAAVLAYDRHRA
+103 LRLAAMFAYDRRRA
-117 DPSAARRWV
+117 DPAAAQRWL
-126 RRMLIGN
+126 RRMLVGN

-174 YMLLPVMYAFEVPAF
+174 YMVLPVMYAFEIPAF

-196 AVQPSVIHLALVTS
+196 AAQPSAIHLALVS
-210 GLAYLVATLA
+210 GGLAYLVATLA

-239 LALLDQVRQE
+239 LALLEQVRQE
-249 KTAAERSDLE
+249 KIAAERSDLE

-283 LLTNEPLSRHGRYL
+283 LLTNEPLSRHGHYL

-304 ISAMGH
+304 MAAMGH
-310 LFDVL
+310 LFDAL
-315 LNLSRLDAGVIEPRF
+315 LNLSRLDAGVIDPRWQGF
-330 ETFRLRPLLDQLRSE
+330 PVNPLLDQLRAE
-345 YAPQASGKGIRL
+345 YAPQAREKGMSL
-357 RVRACSVS
+357 RVRACSAS
-365 VRSDAVLLE
+365 VFSDPVLLE
-374 RVLRNLISNAIMH
+374 RILRNLISNAITH
-387 TAHGRVLVGCRRAGG
+387 TAGGRVLVGCRRADGQ
-402 RLRIEVWDNGPGI
+402 LRIEVWDNGAGI
-415 PKSEQERVFW
+415 PKPEQERIFW

-431 NPERDRGKGLGLGL
+431 NPERDRSKGLGLGL

-457 ELALRS
+457 PLELRS
-463 EEGSG
+463 EEGHG
-468 TVFLVTVPLSDA
+468 TVFSVAVPLSYAVDTGPVEA
-480 AGSCSPAVGAGPTLP
+480 SPEASRPTARHAGLP
-495 PEPASGDGLRGKL
+495 GQLA
-508 VLLVDDDA
+508 LLVDDDA
-516 QNLAGLSMLF
+516 QNLAGLTMLF

-531 RVIAASSGNAL
+531 RVIAATSGNAL
-542 FERVLPLAERPSLI
+542 FERVLPLAERPALI
-556 VSDYRLRAH
+556 ISDYRLREH

-581 PDLPALLVSG
+581 PDLAALLVSG
-591 DTDPARLS
+591 DTDPARLA

-607 LLHKPMQVQAL
+607 LLHKPVQVQAL
-618 REHVTSLLQASGA
+618 RERVTAMLRASA
-631 TPPTG
+631 ASPHSG

>member
-1 MGRLGLKSAGVSNR
+1 MQTDL
-15 PDPFVGPLR
+15 
-24 AKHLIPL
+24 
-31 HTTIGLAP
+31 
-39 SSIAPG
+39 G
-45 SSHAARIRQVQV
+45 SSSSAPPPASTYGARILQVQI

-72 ITACFSAFA
+72 ITACFSAYA
-81 LLDALPRQ
+81 LHDVLPLH
-89 EILLWLTATLAVGV
+89 EVLWWIGATLAVGI
-103 LRLAAVLAYDRHRA
+103 LRTAAVIAYDRHRT
-117 DPSAARRWV
+117 DPTAAARWV

-158 FIVILFGLGT
+158 FIVLLFGLGT

-174 YMLLPVMYAFEVPAF
+174 YMLLPVMYAFEIPAF

-196 AVQPSVIHLALVTS
+196 AVQPSAIHLALVTS

-283 LLTNEPLSRHGRYL
+283 LLTSEPLSRHGRYL

-310 LFDVL
+310 LFDAL
-315 LNLSRLDAGVIEPRF
+315 LNLSRLDAGVIEARREAFP
-330 ETFRLRPLLDQLRSE
+330 LIPLLDQLRAE
-345 YAPQASGKGIRL
+345 YAPQAREKGMSL
-357 RVRACSVS
+357 RVRGSAAYVW
-365 VRSDAVLLE
+365 SDPVLLE
-374 RVLRNLISNAIMH
+374 RVLRNLISNAITH
-387 TAHGRVLVGCRRAGG
+387 ASGSRVLVGCRRVAGQL
-402 RLRIEVWDNGPGI
+402 RLEVWDNGKGI
-415 PKSEQERVFW
+415 PNAERERVFW

-431 NPERDRGKGLGLGL
+431 NPERDRSKGLGLGL

-457 ELALRS
+457 ALAMRS
-463 EEGSG
+463 EDGRG
-468 TVFLVTVPLSDA
+468 TVFTVTVPLANADQAGVPDA
-480 AGSCSPAVGAGPTLP
+480 ATLP
-495 PEPASGDGLRGKL
+495 AHPHVEGDGASLHGQL
-508 VLLVDDDA
+508 ALLVDDDA
-516 QNLAGLSMLF
+516 QNLAGLTMLF

-531 RVIAASSGNAL
+531 RVIAATSGNAL
-542 FERVLPLAERPSLI
+542 FDSVLPLAERPALI
-556 VSDYRLRAH
+556 VSDYRLRDH

-581 PDLPALLVSG
+581 PELPALLVSG
-591 DTDPARLS
+591 DTDPARLA

-607 LLHKPMQVQAL
+607 LLHKPVSVPAL
-618 REHVTSLLQASGA
+618 RERVASLLQAA
-631 TPPTG
+631 RT
-636 DAE
+636 

>member
-1 MGRLGLKSAGVSNR
+1 VQPAIGPIPAPPSQGSAY
-15 PDPFVGPLR
+15 
-24 AKHLIPL
+24 
-31 HTTIGLAP
+31 
-39 SSIAPG
+39 
-45 SSHAARIRQVQV
+45 AARIHQVQV
-57 DALRR
+57 DSLRR
-62 SFPFALAGSL
+62 MFPFALAGSL
-72 ITACFSAFA
+72 ITACFSVFA
-81 LLDALPRQ
+81 LLDVLPRQ
-89 EILLWLTATLAVGV
+89 QILLWIAVTLVVGA
-103 LRLAAVLAYDRHRA
+103 LRLGAMLVYDRRRA
-117 DPSAARRWV
+117 DPAAARIWV
-126 RRMLIGN
+126 RRMWVGN

-139 WGLPFAYWTFF
+139 WGLPFAYWTFI

-174 YMLLPVMYAFEVPAF
+174 YMMLPVMYAFEIPAF

-196 AVQPSVIHLALVTS
+196 AAQPSAIHLALVTS

-239 LALLDQVRQE
+239 LALLEQVRQE
-249 KTAAERSDLE
+249 KAAAERSDLE

-283 LLTNEPLSRHGRYL
+283 LLTNERLSRHGRYL

-304 ISAMGH
+304 MAAMGQ
-310 LFDVL
+310 LFDAL
-315 LNLSRLDAGVIEPRF
+315 LNLSRLDAGVIETRVAAFALQPLL
-330 ETFRLRPLLDQLRSE
+330 ERLRAE
-345 YAPQASGKGIRL
+345 YAPQAAEKGITL
-357 RVRACSVS
+357 RVRACAVS
-365 VRSDAVLLE
+365 VRSDPILLE
-374 RVLRNLISNAIMH
+374 RILRNLISNAITH
-387 TAHGRVLVGCRRAGG
+387 TAGGRVLIGCRRAGG

-415 PKSEQERVFW
+415 PKPEQERVFW

-431 NPERDRGKGLGLGL
+431 NPERDRSKGLGLGL

-457 ELALRS
+457 ELSLRS
-463 EEGSG
+463 QVGRG
-468 TVFLVTVPLSDA
+468 TVFALTAPIAERA
-480 AGSCSPAVGAGPTLP
+480 ASEP
-495 PEPASGDGLRGKL
+495 PERDPGADMPQVTASSGGLEGKL
-508 VLLVDDDA
+508 VLLVDDDP
-516 QNLAGLSMLF
+516 QNLVGLSMLF

-531 RVIAASSGNAL
+531 RVIAATSGNAL
-542 FERVLPLAERPSLI
+542 LERVLPLAESPALI
-556 VSDYRLRAH
+556 ISDYRLRDH

-581 PDLPALLVSG
+581 PDLPALMVSG

-599 EAAARGIP
+599 EAAARGVP
-607 LLHKPMQVQAL
+607 LLHKPVQVQAL
-618 REHVTSLLQASGA
+618 RERVAGLLQA
-631 TPPTG
+631 TPVHPLTG

>member
-1 MGRLGLKSAGVSNR
+1 MQPSIGPSPSAT
-15 PDPFVGPLR
+15 PP
-24 AKHLIPL
+24 A
-31 HTTIGLAP
+31 
-39 SSIAPG
+39 
-45 SSHAARIRQVQV
+45 SSHAARIHQVQV

-72 ITACFSAFA
+72 VSACFSAYA
-81 LLDALPRQ
+81 LDGVLPRH
-89 EILLWLTATLAVGV
+89 EVLWWIGATLAVGA
-103 LRLAAVLAYDRHRA
+103 LRLAAMVAYDRRRA
-117 DPSAARRWV
+117 DPTAARRWV
-126 RRMLIGN
+126 RRMLAGN

-196 AVQPSVIHLALVTS
+196 AVQPSAIHLALVTG

-239 LALLDQVRQE
+239 LALLEQVRLE

-283 LLTNEPLSRHGRYL
+283 LLTSEPLSRHGRYL

-310 LFDVL
+310 LFDAL
-315 LNLSRLDAGVIEPRF
+315 LNLSRLDAGVIDPRWQGF
-330 ETFRLRPLLDQLRSE
+330 PINPLLDQLRTE
-345 YAPQASGKGIRL
+345 YAPQAREKGMSL
-357 RVRACSVS
+357 RVRACSATVF
-365 VRSDAVLLE
+365 SDPVLLE
-374 RVLRNLISNAIMH
+374 RILRNLISNAIMH
-387 TAHGRVLVGCRRAGG
+387 TAGGRVLVGCRRAAGQ
-402 RLRIEVWDNGPGI
+402 LRIEVWDNGPGI
-415 PKSEQERVFW
+415 PKAEQERIFW

-431 NPERDRGKGLGLGL
+431 NPERDRSKGLGLGL

-457 ELALRS
+457 ALALRS
-463 EEGSG
+463 KEGRG
-468 TVFLVTVPLSDA
+468 TVFMVTVPESLAVDTAPSAPDA
-480 AGSCSPAVGAGPTLP
+480 TRASSLPAGQQAGLHGQL
-495 PEPASGDGLRGKL
+495 A
-508 VLLVDDDA
+508 LLVDDDA
-516 QNLAGLSMLF
+516 QNLAGLTMLF

-531 RVIAASSGNAL
+531 RVIAATSGKAL
-542 FERVLPLAERPSLI
+542 FERVLPLAERPALI
-556 VSDYRLRAH
+556 VSDYRLREH

-591 DTDPARLS
+591 DTDPARLA

-607 LLHKPMQVQAL
+607 LLHKPVQVLAL
-618 REHVTSLLQASGA
+618 RERVTALLQ
-631 TPPTG
+631 
-636 DAE
+636 DAAARP

>member
-1 MGRLGLKSAGVSNR
+1 M
-15 PDPFVGPLR
+15 
-24 AKHLIPL
+24 H
-31 HTTIGLAP
+31 AP
-39 SSIAPG
+39 
-45 SSHAARIRQVQV
+45 SHAARIHQVQV
-57 DALRR
+57 EALRR

-72 ITACFSAFA
+72 ISACFSAFA
-81 LLDALPRQ
+81 LHGVLPLD
-89 EILLWLTATLAVGV
+89 EILWWIGATLAVGA
-103 LRLAAVLAYDRHRA
+103 LRWAAMFAYDRRRA
-117 DPSAARRWV
+117 DPAAARRWL
-126 RRMLIGN
+126 RRMLAGN

-158 FIVILFGLGT
+158 FIVVLFGLGT

-174 YMLLPVMYAFEVPAF
+174 YMVLPVMYAFEIPAF

-196 AVQPSVIHLALVTS
+196 AAQPSAIHLALVFG

-239 LALLDQVRQE
+239 LALLEQVRQE
-249 KTAAERSDLE
+249 KIAAERSDLE

-283 LLTNEPLSRHGRYL
+283 LLTNEPLSRHGHYL

-304 ISAMGH
+304 MSAMGQ
-310 LFDVL
+310 LFDAL
-315 LNLSRLDAGVIEPRF
+315 LNLSRLDAGVIDPRWQGF
-330 ETFRLRPLLDQLRSE
+330 PVNPLLDQLRAE
-345 YAPQASGKGIRL
+345 YAPQAREKGMSL
-357 RVRACSVS
+357 RVRACSAS
-365 VRSDAVLLE
+365 VFSDPVLLE
-374 RVLRNLISNAIMH
+374 RILRNLISNAITH
-387 TAHGRVLVGCRRAGG
+387 TAGGRVLVGCRRADGQ
-402 RLRIEVWDNGPGI
+402 LRIEVWDNGPGI
-415 PKSEQERVFW
+415 PKPEQERIFW
-425 EFHQLG
+425 EFHQLD
-431 NPERDRGKGLGLGL
+431 NPERDRSKGLGLGL

-457 ELALRS
+457 TLELRS
-463 EEGSG
+463 DEGRG
-468 TVFLVTVPLSDA
+468 TVFSVAVPLSRAVDAVPPAAKADA
-480 AGSCSPAVGAGPTLP
+480 AILRPVA
-495 PEPASGDGLRGKL
+495 PEGRLQGQLA
-508 VLLVDDDA
+508 LLVDDDA

-531 RVIAASSGNAL
+531 RVIAATSGNAL
-542 FERVLPLAERPSLI
+542 FERVLPLAERPALI
-556 VSDYRLRAH
+556 ISDYRLREH

-591 DTDPARLS
+591 DTDPARLA

-607 LLHKPMQVQAL
+607 LLHKPVQVQAL
-618 REHVTSLLQASGA
+618 RERVTAMLQESAA
-631 TPPTG
+631 PPKNG

>member
-1 MGRLGLKSAGVSNR
+1 MQ
-15 PDPFVGPLR
+15 PD
-24 AKHLIPL
+24 
-31 HTTIGLAP
+31 IGL
-39 SSIAPG
+39 SSASLPQG
-45 SSHAARIRQVQV
+45 SAYAARIQQVQV

-62 SFPFALAGSL
+62 SFPFALSGSL
-72 ITACFSAFA
+72 ITACFSVFA
-81 LLDALPRQ
+81 LMDVLPRQ
-89 EILLWLTATLAVGV
+89 QILLWIAVTLLVGA
-103 LRLAAVLAYDRHRA
+103 LRLVAMLAYDRRRA
-117 DPSAARRWV
+117 DPAAARVWV
-126 RRMLIGN
+126 RRMLVGN

-139 WGLPFAYWTFF
+139 WGLPFAYWTFI

-174 YMLLPVMYAFEVPAF
+174 YMMLPVMYAFEIPAF

-196 AVQPSVIHLALVTS
+196 AAQPSAIHLALVTS

-239 LALLDQVRQE
+239 LALLDRVRQE

-283 LLTNEPLSRHGRYL
+283 LLTNERLSRHGRYL

-304 ISAMGH
+304 MAAMGQ
-310 LFDVL
+310 LFDAL
-315 LNLSRLDAGVIEPRF
+315 LNLSRLDAGVIETRVEAFALHPLL
-330 ETFRLRPLLDQLRSE
+330 ERLRAE
-345 YAPQASGKGIRL
+345 YAPQAGEKGIAL
-357 RVRACSVS
+357 RVRACAVS
-365 VRSDAVLLE
+365 VRSDPVLLE
-374 RVLRNLISNAIMH
+374 RILRNLISNAITH
-387 TAHGRVLVGCRRAGG
+387 TAGGRVLIGCRRAGG
-402 RLRIEVWDNGPGI
+402 SVRIEVWDNGPGI
-415 PKSEQERVFW
+415 PKPEQERVFW

-431 NPERDRGKGLGLGL
+431 NPERDRSKGLGLGL

-457 ELALRS
+457 ELSLRS
-463 EEGSG
+463 REGRG
-468 TVFLVTVPLSDA
+468 TVFAVTVPVA
-480 AGSCSPAVGAGPTLP
+480 EPVATERPTPTPAPAQP
-495 PEPASGDGLRGKL
+495 PLVPSGDGLQGSL

-531 RVIAASSGNAL
+531 RVIAATSGDAL
-542 FERVLPLAERPSLI
+542 LERVLPLTERPALI
-556 VSDYRLRAH
+556 VSDYRLRDH

-599 EAAARGIP
+599 EAAARRVP
-607 LLHKPMQVQAL
+607 LLHKPVQVQAL
-618 REHVTSLLQASGA
+618 RERVAGLLQV
-631 TPPTG
+631 TPAHPLTG

>member
-1 MGRLGLKSAGVSNR
+1 M
-15 PDPFVGPLR
+15 
-24 AKHLIPL
+24 
-31 HTTIGLAP
+31 
-39 SSIAPG
+39 
-45 SSHAARIRQVQV
+45 QV

-72 ITACFSAFA
+72 ITACFSVFA
-81 LLDALPRQ
+81 LLDVLPRH
-89 EILLWLTATLAVGV
+89 EILLWITATLAVGA
-103 LRLAAVLAYDRHRA
+103 LRLAAMVAYDRRRD
-117 DPSAARRWV
+117 DPSAARRWL

-133 LCSGIL
+133 LSSGIL
-139 WGLPFAYWTFF
+139 WGLPLAYWTFF
-150 VPLEYQLF
+150 LPLEYQLF

-174 YMLLPVMYAFEVPAF
+174 YMLLPVMYAFEIPAF

-196 AVQPSVIHLALVTS
+196 AVQPSAIHLALVTS

-283 LLTNEPLSRHGRYL
+283 LLTNEPLSPHGRYL

-310 LFDVL
+310 LFDAL
-315 LNLSRLDAGVIEPRF
+315 LNLSRLDAGVIEPRI
-330 ETFRLRPLLDQLRSE
+330 EKFRVRLLLDQLRAE
-345 YAPQASGKGIRL
+345 YAPQASEKGIRL
-357 RVRACSVS
+357 RVRTCSAS
-365 VRSDAVLLE
+365 VRSDPVLLE
-374 RVLRNLISNAIMH
+374 RILRNLISNAIMH
-387 TAHGRVLVGCRRAGG
+387 TAHGRVLIGCRRVADA
-402 RLRIEVWDNGPGI
+402 LRIEVWDNGPGI

-468 TVFLVTVPLSDA
+468 TVFTVAVPVSDSAGSSLSAIESGPALHSRPASDA
-480 AGSCSPAVGAGPTLP
+480 
-495 PEPASGDGLRGKL
+495 DLRGKL
-508 VLLVDDDA
+508 MLLVDDDA

-531 RVIAASSGNAL
+531 RVIAATSGKAL
-542 FERVLPLAERPSLI
+542 FERVLPLAERPALI
-556 VSDYRLRAH
+556 VSDYRLRDH

-591 DTDPARLS
+591 DTDPARLA
-599 EAAARGIP
+599 EAAARGVP
-607 LLHKPMQVQAL
+607 LLHKPVQVQAL
-618 REHVTSLLQASGA
+618 RDRVTGLLHAKRA
-631 TPPTG
+631 HPLNG

>member
-1 MGRLGLKSAGVSNR
+1 MQTDL
-15 PDPFVGPLR
+15 
-24 AKHLIPL
+24 
-31 HTTIGLAP
+31 
-39 SSIAPG
+39 G
-45 SSHAARIRQVQV
+45 SSSSAPPPASTYGARILQVQI

-72 ITACFSAFA
+72 ITACFSAYA
-81 LLDALPRQ
+81 LHDVLPLH
-89 EILLWLTATLAVGV
+89 EVLWWIGATLAVGI
-103 LRLAAVLAYDRHRA
+103 LRTAAVIAYDRHRT
-117 DPSAARRWV
+117 DPTAAARWV

-158 FIVILFGLGT
+158 FIVLLFGLGT

-174 YMLLPVMYAFEVPAF
+174 YMLLPVMYAFEIPAF

-196 AVQPSVIHLALVTS
+196 AVQPSAIHLALVTS

-283 LLTNEPLSRHGRYL
+283 LLTSEPLSRHGRYL

-310 LFDVL
+310 LFDAL
-315 LNLSRLDAGVIEPRF
+315 LNLSRLDAGVIEARREAFP
-330 ETFRLRPLLDQLRSE
+330 LIPLLDQLRAE
-345 YAPQASGKGIRL
+345 YAPQAREKGMSL
-357 RVRACSVS
+357 RVRGSAAYVW
-365 VRSDAVLLE
+365 SDPVLLE
-374 RVLRNLISNAIMH
+374 RVLRNLISNAITH
-387 TAHGRVLVGCRRAGG
+387 ASGSRVLVGCRRVAGQL
-402 RLRIEVWDNGPGI
+402 RLEVWDNGKGI
-415 PKSEQERVFW
+415 PNAERERVFW

-431 NPERDRGKGLGLGL
+431 NSERDRSKGLGLGL

-457 ELALRS
+457 ALAMRS
-463 EEGSG
+463 EDGQG
-468 TVFLVTVPLSDA
+468 TVFTVTVPLATADQAGVPDA
-480 AGSCSPAVGAGPTLP
+480 AALPAHPHV
-495 PEPASGDGLRGKL
+495 EGDGASLHGQL
-508 VLLVDDDA
+508 ALLVDDDA
-516 QNLAGLSMLF
+516 QNLAGLTMLF

-531 RVIAASSGNAL
+531 RVIAATSGNAL
-542 FERVLPLAERPSLI
+542 FDSVLPLAERPALI
-556 VSDYRLRAH
+556 VSDYRLRDH

-581 PDLPALLVSG
+581 PELPALLVSG
-591 DTDPARLS
+591 DTDPARLA

-607 LLHKPMQVQAL
+607 LLHKPVSVPAL
-618 REHVTSLLQASGA
+618 RERVASLLQAA
-631 TPPTG
+631 RT
-636 DAE
+636 

>member
-1 MGRLGLKSAGVSNR
+1 VQPS
-15 PDPFVGPLR
+15 
-24 AKHLIPL
+24 
-31 HTTIGLAP
+31 IGP
-39 SSIAPG
+39 SSAFTSPG
-45 SSHAARIRQVQV
+45 SSYAARIRQVQV

-72 ITACFSAFA
+72 ITACFSVFA
-81 LLDALPRQ
+81 LLDVLPRH
-89 EILLWLTATLAVGV
+89 EILLWITATLVVGG
-103 LRLAAVLAYDRHRA
+103 LRLAAMIAYDRRGN

-126 RRMLIGN
+126 RRMLAGN

-139 WGLPFAYWTFF
+139 WGLPFAYWTFV

-174 YMLLPVMYAFEVPAF
+174 YMMLPVMYAFEIPAF

-196 AVQPSVIHLALVTS
+196 AAQPSAIHLALVTS

-227 THLDALRLGYEN
+227 THLGALRLGYEN

-297 VDNIASA
+297 LDNIASA
-304 ISAMGH
+304 MSAMGH
-310 LFDVL
+310 LFDAL
-315 LNLSRLDAGVIEPRF
+315 LNLSRLDAGVIDPRF
-330 ETFRLRPLLDQLRSE
+330 ETFRIRPLLDQLRAE
-345 YAPQASGKGIRL
+345 YTPQASEKGIRL
-357 RVRACSVS
+357 RVRACPAT
-365 VRSDAVLLE
+365 VRSDPVLLE
-374 RVLRNLISNAIMH
+374 RIIRNLISNAIMH
-387 TAHGRVLVGCRRAGG
+387 TARGRVLIGCRRIAD

-415 PKSEQERVFW
+415 PKAEQERVFW

-431 NPERDRGKGLGLGL
+431 NPERDRSKGLGLGL
-445 AIVRRTARLLGH
+445 AIVRRTVRLLGH

-463 EEGSG
+463 EEGRG
-468 TVFLVTVPLSDA
+468 TVFTLTVPIADSEGSSLTVGQPGVVSHPAPVSGSD
-480 AGSCSPAVGAGPTLP
+480 
-495 PEPASGDGLRGKL
+495 LRGKL
-508 VLLVDDDA
+508 MLLVDDDA

-531 RVIAASSGNAL
+531 RVIAATSGNAL
-542 FERVLPLAERPSLI
+542 FERVLPLAERPALI
-556 VSDYRLRAH
+556 VSDYRLREH

-591 DTDPARLS
+591 DTDPARLA
-599 EAAARGIP
+599 EAAARGVP
-607 LLHKPMQVQAL
+607 LLHKPVQVQAL
-618 REHVTSLLQASGA
+618 RDRVAALLHENRAQ
-631 TPPTG
+631 PLTG

>member
-1 MGRLGLKSAGVSNR
+1 MQ
-15 PDPFVGPLR
+15 P
-24 AKHLIPL
+24 
-31 HTTIGLAP
+31 TIGQ
-39 SSIAPG
+39 SSSVTPPA
-45 SSHAARIRQVQV
+45 SSYSARIRQVQV
-57 DALRR
+57 EALRR

-72 ITACFSAFA
+72 ISACVSAYA
-81 LLDALPRQ
+81 LHDVLPLR
-89 EILLWLTATLAVGV
+89 EVLLWIAATLIVGA
-103 LRLAAVLAYDRHRA
+103 LRFGAMIVYDRRRA
-117 DPSAARRWV
+117 DPEAAQRWV
-126 RRMLIGN
+126 RQMLAGN

-174 YMLLPVMYAFEVPAF
+174 YMMLPVMYAFEIPAF

-196 AVQPSVIHLALVTS
+196 AAQPSAIHLALVS
-210 GLAYLVATLA
+210 AGLAYLVATLA

-283 LLTNEPLSRHGRYL
+283 LLTNEPLSKHGRYL

-304 ISAMGH
+304 LSAMGH
-310 LFDVL
+310 LFDAL
-315 LNLSRLDAGVIEPRF
+315 LNLSRLDAGVIEPRWEAF
-330 ETFRLRPLLDQLRSE
+330 PLNPLLDQLRAE
-345 YAPQASGKGIRL
+345 YTPQAREKGLAL
-357 RVRACSVS
+357 RVRACSAS
-365 VRSDAVLLE
+365 VWSDPMLLE
-374 RVLRNLISNAIMH
+374 RILRNLISNAIVH
-387 TAHGRVLVGCRRAGG
+387 SAGGQVLVGCRALGDQ
-402 RLRIEVWDNGPGI
+402 LRIEVWDNGRGI
-415 PKSEQERVFW
+415 PAPEQERIFW

-431 NPERDRGKGLGLGL
+431 NPERDRSKGLGLGL
-445 AIVRRTARLLGH
+445 AIVRRTAKLLGH
-457 ELALRS
+457 ALGLRS
-463 EEGSG
+463 QEGRG
-468 TVFLVTVPLSDA
+468 TVFMLTVPAADNA
-480 AGSCSPAVGAGPTLP
+480 AGIQTAARPDASLPAKRDAGD
-495 PEPASGDGLRGKL
+495 ALRGQL
-508 VLLVDDDA
+508 TLLVDDDA

-531 RVIAASSGNAL
+531 RVIAATSGDAL
-542 FERVLPLAERPSLI
+542 LERVLPLAERPALI
-556 VSDYRLRAH
+556 VSDYRLRDH

-581 PDLPALLVSG
+581 PLLPALLISG
-591 DTDPARLS
+591 DTDPARLA
-599 EAAARGIP
+599 EAAARAIP
-607 LLHKPMQVQAL
+607 LLHKPVQVQAL
-618 REHVTSLLQASGA
+618 QEQVTHLLQTAGA
-631 TPPTG
+631 QRVAG
-636 DAE
+636 AAE

>member
-1 MGRLGLKSAGVSNR
+1 M
-15 PDPFVGPLR
+15 
-24 AKHLIPL
+24 
-31 HTTIGLAP
+31 
-39 SSIAPG
+39 
-45 SSHAARIRQVQV
+45 
-57 DALRR
+57 RR

-72 ITACFSAFA
+72 ITASFSAFA
-81 LLDALPRQ
+81 LSGVLPQQ
-89 EILLWLTATLAVGV
+89 EILLWLGATLIVGA
-103 LRLAAVLAYDRHRA
+103 LRWASVIAYDRRRA
-117 DPSAARRWV
+117 DPAAAQRWV
-126 RRMLIGN
+126 RRMLAGN

-196 AVQPSVIHLALVTS
+196 AAQPSAIHLALVTG

-239 LALLDQVRQE
+239 LALLEQVRQE
-249 KTAAERSDLE
+249 KAAAERSDLE

-283 LLTNEPLSRHGRYL
+283 LLANEPLSRHGRYL
-297 VDNIASA
+297 VDNITSA
-304 ISAMGH
+304 LSAMGH
-310 LFDVL
+310 LFDAL

-330 ETFRLRPLLDQLRSE
+330 GTFKLQPLLDQLKTE
-345 YAPQASGKGIRL
+345 YAPQAGEQGIRL
-357 RVRACSVS
+357 RVRPSAAC
-365 VRSDAVLLE
+365 VRSDPVLLE
-374 RVLRNLISNAIMH
+374 RMLRNLISNAIVH
-387 TAHGRVLVGCRRAGG
+387 SAGGRVLVGCRRAGSNV
-402 RLRIEVWDNGPGI
+402 RIEVWDNGSGI
-415 PKSEQERVFW
+415 PQAEQERIFW
-425 EFHQLG
+425 EFHQLR
-431 NPERDRGKGLGLGL
+431 NPERDRSKGLGLGL

-463 EEGSG
+463 EAGRS
-468 TVFLVTVPLSDA
+468 TVFTVTVPLSDSA
-480 AGSCSPAVGAGPTLP
+480 GAGLP
-495 PEPASGDGLRGKL
+495 AAADGRPSQAPAAEDGLRGKL
-508 VLLVDDDA
+508 ALLVDDDA

-531 RVIAASSGNAL
+531 RVIAETSGKAL

-556 VSDYRLRAH
+556 VTDYRLREY

-591 DTDPARLS
+591 DTDPARLT
-599 EAAARGIP
+599 EAAARGVP
-607 LLHKPMQVQAL
+607 LLHKPVQVQAL
-618 REHVTSLLQASGA
+618 REHVTSLLQARGA
-631 TPPTG
+631 APLNG

>member
-1 MGRLGLKSAGVSNR
+1 M
-15 PDPFVGPLR
+15 PPGP
-24 AKHLIPL
+24 
-31 HTTIGLAP
+31 
-39 SSIAPG
+39 SY
-45 SSHAARIRQVQV
+45 AARIGQVQV

-81 LLDALPRQ
+81 LLDVLPRQ
-89 EILLWLTATLAVGV
+89 EILLWITATLATGG
-103 LRLAAVLAYDRHRA
+103 LRLAAMVAYDRSRA

-126 RRMLIGN
+126 RRMLLGN

-174 YMLLPVMYAFEVPAF
+174 YMMLPVMYAFEVPAF

-196 AVQPSVIHLALVTS
+196 AAQPSAIHLALVTG

-310 LFDVL
+310 LFDAL
-315 LNLSRLDAGVIEPRF
+315 LNLSRLDAGVIEPRV
-330 ETFRLRPLLDQLRSE
+330 ETFRIRPLLDQLRAE
-345 YAPQASGKGIRL
+345 YAPQAGEKGIRL
-357 RVRACSVS
+357 RVRPCAAS
-365 VRSDAVLLE
+365 VRSDPVLLE
-374 RVLRNLISNAIMH
+374 RILRNLISNAIMH
-387 TAHGRVLVGCRRAGG
+387 TAGGRVLIGCRRVAD

-415 PKSEQERVFW
+415 PQPEQERVFW

-463 EEGSG
+463 EVGRG
-468 TVFLVTVPLSDA
+468 TVFMLTAPFSDSAGPSLSA
-480 AGSCSPAVGAGPTLP
+480 TGADPTLP
-495 PEPASGDGLRGKL
+495 PAPASGEDLRGTL
-508 VLLVDDDA
+508 ALLVDDDA

-531 RVIAASSGNAL
+531 RVIAATSGNAL

-556 VSDYRLRAH
+556 VSDYRLREH

-591 DTDPARLS
+591 DTDPARLA
-599 EAAARGIP
+599 EAAARGVP
-607 LLHKPMQVQAL
+607 LLHKPVQVQAL
-618 REHVTSLLQASGA
+618 REHVTALLHARRANPS
-631 TPPTG
+631 TG